1 MDTLW
6 EENIERGYCT
16 YDFIKN
22 VMSLESVQGASA
34 SIEAIEVSCP
44 ESPYRKCSSKV
55 FLNGVQVGFVL
66 MIENNIPFT
75 AEHLTAMGD
84 VSNICLLYTSSFFN
98 EGFGNAVSIY
108 FPKIHFLCA
117 GI

>member
-1 MDTLW
+1 MVFCDKKFRILSYSTSIPVTDKLW
-6 EENIERGYCT
+6 KKNIERGYCT

-22 VMSLESVQGASA
+22 VMSLEAVQGASA
-34 SIEAIEVSCP
+34 SIEAVEVSCP

-75 AEHLTAMGD
+75 AEHLAAMSD
-84 VSNICLLYTSSFFN
+84 VSRQSAL
-98 EGFGNAVSIY
+98 
-108 FPKIHFLCA
+108 
-117 GI
+117 